1 MEYTQWDLL
10 RVQNKSCLRLN
21 PCCNGIY
28 SMSCKSVLIVSTKV
42 LILVVMEDT
51 QGDFKFYDFPI
62 EELVLI
68 LVVME
73 YTQWAL
79 CNC

>member
-1 MEYTQWDLL
+1 MEYTQW
-10 RVQNKSCLRLN
+10 
-21 PCCNGIY
+21 
-28 SMSCKSVLIVSTKV
+28 
-42 LILVVMEDT
+42 
-51 QGDFKFYDFPI
+51 DFKFYDFPI